1 MKIEQTDEEKALHFA
16 SIGFMDHASF
26 YAMQVLIKEIKLLR
40 ESLSSPNE

>member
-1 MKIEQTDEEKALHFA
+1 MIINQTNEEKALHFA
-16 SIGFMDHASF
+16 SLGMMEYASF

>member
-1 MKIEQTDEEKALHFA
+1 MKIEQTDEDKALHFA
-16 SIGFMDHASF
+16 SIGMMDYASF